1 MGSVYR
7 GWLSI
12 PREETNGT
20 CVFFASLRETSGAQ
34 NGRYDTNMD
43 VAARNRLAELMY
55 EVKEKV
61 PDGTFLE
68 FMNILGKKE
77 NKPDF
82 KDVQFVKLT
91 YFHHQ
96 YLEPYRFLDDSECI
110 GYDCTFKAHRIDRTL
125 QTQILE
131 LTDEDQ
137 GTMEM
142 DLFHSRMF
150 YKKFD
155 TIAEGIHKQ
164 NTWCFVHQGN
174 PVIKGKKRIA
184 VTWIYSTEQ

>member
-1 MGSVYR
+1 
-7 GWLSI
+7 
-12 PREETNGT
+12 
-20 CVFFASLRETSGAQ
+20 
-34 NGRYDTNMD
+34 MD
-43 VAARNRLAELMY
+43 VAARDRLAELMY
-55 EVKEKV
+55 EVKDKV

-68 FMNILGKKE
+68 FMNILGRKE

-110 GYDCTFKAHRIDRTL
+110 GFDCTFKAHRIDRTL
-125 QTQILE
+125 RTQILE
-131 LTDEDQ
+131 LTDEYQ

-155 TIAEGIHKQ
+155 MIAEGIHKH
-164 NTWCFVHQGN
+164 NTCDIDNMTGHTNMFMLCDDEWITPIKYEIVQKRR
-174 PVIKGKKRIA
+174 VI
-184 VTWIYSTEQ
+184 